1 MCADCCKIKIMNIIV
16 TCFRR
21 TLYLSTIIL
30 ISLFSGCFTKNN
42 IRLVTQQDQFKAISE
57 IKEPLDTAR
66 IISNL
71 QEECAR
77 ITTLKATAEVVANYR
92 CNESVT
98 DHEDSGDSEVFECFD
113 SLFTIEKGV
122 VLTKTYCIRTNNVG
136 LYKELELTFQKND
149 TVFCRFKQ
157 FSLERQFNE
166 EYLLEESLYYYHNGA
181 LISTLN
187 RKCEC
192 MGCNI
197 SDTISTIEWHK

>member
-21 TLYLSTIIL
+21 TLYLNTIIL
-30 ISLFSGCFTKNN
+30 ISLLSGCFTKNN
-42 IRLVTQQDQFKAISE
+42 NRLVTQQDQFKAITE

-66 IISNL
+66 IVSNL

-113 SLFTIEKGV
+113 SLFTVERGV

-136 LYKELELTFQKND
+136 LYKELELTYFKD
-149 TVFCRFKQ
+149 DSVFCVFKQ
-157 FSLERQFNE
+157 FTLERELSE
-166 EYLLEESLYYYHNGA
+166 EYLLEENIDYFYHGN
-181 LISTLN
+181 LLTSLN

-192 MGCNI
+192 MGCNVSEKI
-197 SDTISTIEWHK
+197 TKVAWSK